1 MEEKRFLRFASEE
14 KRSPVLETENFTKY
28 KKIYFPVRQFALE
41 YSRIFGLILRH
52 GFFMEGRRR
61 ERTGSR
67 GRTCRI
73 LYRVWGRI

>member
-52 GFFMEGRRR
+52 GFH
-61 ERTGSR
+61 
-67 GRTCRI
+67 GRTEKRKD
-73 LYRVWGRI
+73 RQQGRTLKNVPDFV

>member
-52 GFFMEGRRR
+52 GFHGKAEKRKDRQQ
-61 ERTGSR
+61 
-67 GRTCRI
+67 GRT
-73 LYRVWGRI
+73 LKNVPGFV

>member
-52 GFFMEGRRR
+52 GFH
-61 ERTGSR
+61 
-67 GRTCRI
+67 GRTEKRKD
-73 LYRVWGRI
+73 RQQGKNVPDFV